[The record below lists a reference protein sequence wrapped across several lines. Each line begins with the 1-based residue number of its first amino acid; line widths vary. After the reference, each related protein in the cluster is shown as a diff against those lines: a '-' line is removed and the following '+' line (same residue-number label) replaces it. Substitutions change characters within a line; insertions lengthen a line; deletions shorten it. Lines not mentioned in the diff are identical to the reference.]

1 MTLLTVVVVFG
12 ALIFFHEFGHFLAA
26 RRAGVRVDEFSLGFG
41 PRVGGFRRGWTA
53 YNLRAVPLGG
63 FVRLA
68 GLYPARPGEEPPP
81 GQSFQD
87 KTVAQRMGIVAAGPA
102 ANLVLAFVL
111 FTAVLAAFGV
121 ARPTLVIGRIQ
132 PGSAAEAAGL
142 QPGDRVLAVDG
153 RPVRAWVELQ
163 RAIAGSPRRPLV
175 LRVERSG
182 AEEELTLVPGEMGG
196 RGFAGIAPT
205 MEKVRSP
212 LWRAVPEG
220 AAWTAGVLSLT
231 WQGLAA
237 AVRGEGMA
245 EVLGP
250 VGIGQ
255 QIGAASRLGLEYL
268 LTITAVISVNLAF
281 LNLLP
286 IPALDGS
293 RLAFLAL
300 EAVRRK
306 PIDAEKEGFIHFVG
320 FALLLL
326 LLLMVTYRDLVR
338 LMGGSG

>member
-1 MTLLTVVVVFG
+1 MTLAVVVVVFG
-12 ALIFFHEFGHFLAA
+12 ALIFFHEFGHFLVA
-26 RRAGVRVDEFSLGFG
+26 RGAGVRVDEFSLGFG
-41 PRVGGFRRGWTA
+41 PRVFGLRRGETA
-53 YNLRAVPLGG
+53 YNLRLVPLGG

-68 GLYPARPGEEPPP
+68 GLYPARPGDEPPP
-81 GQSFQD
+81 GKSFQD
-87 KTVAQRMGIVAAGPA
+87 KTVAQRLGVIAAGPG
-102 ANLVLAFVL
+102 ANLILAFLL
-111 FTAVLAAFGV
+111 FTAVLAVFGV
-121 ARPTLVIGRIQ
+121 SRPTLVIGRVQ
-132 PGSAAEAAGL
+132 PDSAAAAAGIL
-142 QPGDRVLAVDG
+142 PGDRVLAVDG
-153 RPVRAWVELQ
+153 RPVGGWLELQ
-163 RAIAGSPRRPLV
+163 RAIAGRPESR
-175 LRVERSG
+175 LRLTLARDGGEVEV
-182 AEEELTLVPGEMGG
+182 TLVPRRLDGH
-196 RGFAGIAPT
+196 GFAGIAPV
-205 MEKVRSP
+205 MEKRRSP

-220 AAWTAGVLSLT
+220 LAWTGGVLALT
-231 WQGLAA
+231 WQGLLA

-255 QIGAASRLGLEYL
+255 QIGEATRLGLDYL

-293 RLAFLAL
+293 RIAFLAV

-306 PIDAEKEGFIHFVG
+306 PIDAEKEGFVHFVG

-326 LLLMVTYRDLVR
+326 LLLVVTYRDLLR